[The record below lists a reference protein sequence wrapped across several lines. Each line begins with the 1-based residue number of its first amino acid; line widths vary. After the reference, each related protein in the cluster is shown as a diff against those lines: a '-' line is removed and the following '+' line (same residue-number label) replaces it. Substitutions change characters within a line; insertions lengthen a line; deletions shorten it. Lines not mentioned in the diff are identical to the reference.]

1 MTRRVLVVGGRGFV
15 GAHVTRSFILDGWQV
30 AVMNPPM
37 PVDLLADQ
45 AGRFTDLAGSI
56 EDGAAIDAVLAQA
69 RPDLVVSLAAYSQGA
84 VGLAKSGETDGEK
97 AIAVNA
103 LGLGRLLER
112 CRTHDV
118 PRVLW
123 SSSTVVFGPKRLY
136 GDAPVTEDA
145 LRRPVTAYGLSK
157 VLAEDIAL
165 YHRDRFGLE
174 VSAIRLP
181 LIFGP
186 GCWYAGVAG
195 KLVALFEGVAR
206 GEPQLFEAAPG
217 AVDFAYA
224 SDAAAAFLALAK
236 HPGALAPVYHMSAFA
251 SDFAGVAEALQKKR
265 SDVAVDCRL
274 AGPAIDYPLVD
285 AGLITRD
292 TGFRPRYP
300 LTEAIDAYLEA
311 LSRGET

>member
-1 MTRRVLVVGGRGFV
+1 MSGRVLVVGGRGFV
-15 GAHVTRSFILDGWQV
+15 GAHVTRAFIRDGWQV
-30 AVMNPPM
+30 TVMNPPM

-56 EDGAAIDAVLAQA
+56 EDGTAIDAALQAA
-69 RPDLVVSLAAYSQGA
+69 RPELVVSLAAYSQGA
-84 VGLAKSGETDGEK
+84 VGLAKSGEADAEK

-112 CRTHDV
+112 CRAHDV

-123 SSSTVVFGPKRLY
+123 SSSTVGFGPRRLY
-136 GDAPVTEDA
+136 SEASVKEDAP
-145 LRRPVTAYGLSK
+145 RRPVTAYGLSK

-165 YHRDRFGLE
+165 YHRDRFALE

-195 KLVALFEGVAR
+195 KLVALFEGVAK
-206 GEPQLFEAAPG
+206 GEPQRFEASPG

-224 SDAAAAFLALAK
+224 TDAAGAFLALAK

-251 SDFAGVAEALQKKR
+251 SVIAGVADALR
-265 SDVAVDCRL
+265 ARRPDVAVDCRL

-292 TGFRPRYP
+292 TGFRPRYD
-300 LTEAIDAYLEA
+300 LEKAIDAYLEA
-311 LSRGET
+311 LTRGDA

>member
-1 MTRRVLVVGGRGFV
+1 MTGRVLVVGGRGFV
-15 GAHVTRSFILDGWQV
+15 GAHVTRSFIRDGWRV
-30 AVMNPPM
+30 AIMNPPM
-37 PVDLLADQ
+37 PLDLLADQ
-45 AGRFTDLAGSI
+45 AARFTDLAGSI
-56 EDGAAIDAVLAQA
+56 EDVAAIDAALSRA

-84 VGLAKSGETDGEK
+84 VGLARSGEADAEK
-97 AIAVNA
+97 AIAINA

-112 CRTHDV
+112 CSAHDV
-118 PRVLW
+118 RRLLW
-123 SSSTVVFGPKRLY
+123 SSSTVVFGPKRRY

-145 LRRPVTAYGLSK
+145 PRHPVTAYGLSK

-195 KLVALFEGVAR
+195 KLVALFEGVAK
-206 GEPQLFEAAPG
+206 GEPQRFEASPG

-224 SDAAAAFLALAK
+224 TDAAEAFLALA
-236 HPGALAPVYHMSAFA
+236 HNRGALAPVYHMSAFA
-251 SDFAGVAEALQKKR
+251 SDFAEVAEALQKQR
-265 SDVAVDCRL
+265 PDVAIHCRL
-274 AGPAIDYPLVD
+274 EGPAIDYPLVD

-292 TGFRPRYP
+292 TGFRPRY
-300 LTEAIDAYLEA
+300 AMAKSVDAYLEA
-311 LSRGET
+311 LSRGEA